1 MISATLAG
9 QSSGLKL
16 RLNIKR
22 DSYFGL
28 EHCRTRLW
36 ESVFIDDQKSF
47 PLFMEGFGMIQPNI
61 STLCVIKKKEF
72 RKIYC

>member
-1 MISATLAG
+1 MISATLVG

-28 EHCRTRLW
+28 ERC
-36 ESVFIDDQKSF
+36 
-47 PLFMEGFGMIQPNI
+47 
-61 STLCVIKKKEF
+61 
-72 RKIYC
+72 